1 MLSRAHFKRIFDV
14 TLLVKGFAAVIDLGA
29 AAIIFTTHNE
39 IVVLFFAKVT
49 TFMTDFEGDGFLS
62 RYMSIQPG
70 AISTFDIWF
79 ITGYLVFHG
88 VLNLILVEGIWFRR
102 QWAYT
107 KAMRILLFFFAYQC
121 IRLLFVWSY
130 WLFIVTLY
138 DFIVIALL
146 YNEYRHERLDTR
158 KRFNAQS

>member
-1 MLSRAHFKRIFDV
+1 MLSRKHFKRIFDT
-14 TLLVKGFAAVIDLGA
+14 TLIVKGVAAVVDIVA
-29 AAIIFTTHNE
+29 AVIIFTTHNE

-49 TFMTDFEGDGFLS
+49 TFMTDFEGDGLIS
-62 RYMSIQPG
+62 QYMSVQPG

-107 KAMRILLFFFAYQC
+107 KAMRILLFFFVYQC
-121 IRLLFVWSY
+121 VRLMFVWSY
-130 WLFIVTLY
+130 WLCIVTLY
-138 DFIVIALL
+138 DLL
-146 YNEYRHERLDTR
+146 IILLLHYEY
-158 KRFNAQS
+158 AQEKKKKQNHQVQIK